1 MRGPRSGAAWPPSRG
16 RSGRR
21 RRTGTTLATGQAPHA
36 GFCAW
41 QQRRPCQIRW
51 WLSIVQSRLGNS
63 DPTACSALT
72 GSVSSV
78 QPNRRASR
86 PKWVSTV
93 IPGMPKA
100 LPSTTLA
107 VLRPT
112 PGSSTR
118 SLSRG
123 GTWPSC
129 RSTRAA
135 LSLSSDSVLARKNP
149 SGPMIPSRA
158 SRSAAA
164 IAGGVG
170 VGREQGR
177 PHRVDPLVGG
187 LGAQDGHHEQ
197 LEGVVEVELALRVGV
212 GVGEHP
218 VDPAGLPHQP
228 RAGRRDGGSAGHAER
243 IGGGADRLGQ
253 RRSGWSALGQMLDR
267 WCRW

>member
-1 MRGPRSGAAWPPSRG
+1 MPASALSSRSSGVSTSTEDGGGPSGGGSMSALSSSSAAAGEQQHAGRRRPAQRRAASCPALGPQRAWRPSRG

-21 RRTGTTLATGQAPHA
+21 RTTGTTVATGQAPHA

-63 DPTACSALT
+63 APTACSALT

-123 GTWPSC
+123 GTSPSC

-149 SGPMIPSRA
+149 SGPMIPSRV

-164 IAGGVG
+164 IAG
-170 VGREQGR
+170 
-177 PHRVDPLVGG
+177 
-187 LGAQDGHHEQ
+187 A
-197 LEGVVEVELALRVGV
+197 
-212 GVGEHP
+212 
-218 VDPAGLPHQP
+218 
-228 RAGRRDGGSAGHAER
+228 
-243 IGGGADRLGQ
+243 
-253 RRSGWSALGQMLDR
+253 SG
-267 WCRW
+267 